1 MGRVAQTAER
11 KAAPLRT
18 CVGCRDTSVK
28 RGLIR
33 LVRTPA
39 GSVEVD
45 ETGKKAGRG
54 AYLCRRY
61 DCWQEALKK
70 ERLARALRVRLQEA
84 DREALRA
91 YADEFLKP
99 ESERLS

>member
-1 MGRVAQTAER
+1 MEK

-18 CVGCRDTSVK
+18 CVSCRETSVK

-39 GSVEVD
+39 GNVEVD

-54 AYLCRRY
+54 AYLCHRY
-61 DCWQEALKK
+61 ECWQEALKK
-70 ERLARALRVRLQEA
+70 DRLARALRVRLLEA
-84 DREALRA
+84 DREALKA
-91 YADEFLKP
+91 YADDFLKP
-99 ESERLS
+99 ETGEKAS

>member
-1 MGRVAQTAER
+1 MDR

-18 CVGCRDTSVK
+18 CVSCRETSVK

-39 GSVEVD
+39 GNVEVD

-54 AYLCRRY
+54 AYLCHRY
-61 DCWQEALKK
+61 ECWQEALKK
-70 ERLARALRVRLQEA
+70 ERLARALRVRLQVA
-84 DREALRA
+84 DREALEA
-91 YADEFLKP
+91 YADRTLKRVP
-99 ESERLS
+99 GKETS